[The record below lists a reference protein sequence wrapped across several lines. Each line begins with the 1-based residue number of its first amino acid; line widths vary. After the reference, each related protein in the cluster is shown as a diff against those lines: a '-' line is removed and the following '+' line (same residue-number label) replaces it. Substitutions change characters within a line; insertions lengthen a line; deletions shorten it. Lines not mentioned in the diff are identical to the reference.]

1 MPRVVSWRKLR
12 FRFDWTLSVAAAVCI
27 ALGLLNLW
35 SAVRERQF
43 HLFAQQLSWLA
54 GGTLIFLAIASFDYR
69 IISRIGYIL
78 YGFGIVLL
86 VAVLVHGKVVSG
98 SRRWFDLGAFH
109 LQPSELMKV
118 LTIIALAKYIHDTP
132 ALDGRTLRHILVP
145 LFLAGL
151 PVLLIAAQPDLGT
164 ALIIGLISATV
175 VLIARLRMKT
185 LGGIVVAGA
194 LALAPLWEYALH
206 DYQRNRVLAF
216 INPALDPATAWQP
229 RQAMNAVGSGRFIG
243 KGFLQGTQIRLRSLP
258 ALWTDFPICRVGGGM
273 GLHRLHSRAYR
284 LRFARAL
291 GAEDRPRGARP
302 LRHHRVRGRRL
313 HAVLAG
319 RRQHRHGDRPAARRR
334 RDLAAH
340 QLRRFQRA
348 DGHACAWPSHER
360 VRAKIRVLTLTTLAP
375 SPPAILAGDNQPYQ
389 G

>member
-1 MPRVVSWRKLR
+1 MPKTVSWRKLR
-12 FRFDWTLSVAAAVCI
+12 FRFDWTLTFALTLCFS
-27 ALGLLNLW
+27 LGLLNLW

-43 HLFAQQLSWLA
+43 SLFAQQLSWLA
-54 GGTLIFLAIASFDYR
+54 GGMLLFLAVASFDYR
-69 IISRIGYIL
+69 IISRIGYVL
-78 YGFGIVLL
+78 YGFGIILL

-98 SRRWFDLGAFH
+98 SRRWFDLGFFH

-118 LTIIALAKYIHDTP
+118 LTIVALAKYIHDTP

-151 PVLLIAAQPDLGT
+151 PVLLVAAQPDLGT

-175 VLIARLRMKT
+175 VVIARLRMKT

-258 ALWTDFPICRVGGGM
+258 ALWTDFP
-273 GLHRLHSRAYR
+273 
-284 LRFARAL
+284 FAVW
-291 GAEDRPRGARP
+291 AEEWGFI
-302 LRHHRVRGRRL
+302 GCM
-313 HAVLAG
+313 AVLLAYGLLVLWVLKIG
-319 RRQHRHGDRPAARRR
+319 REARDR
-334 RDLAAH
+334 
-340 QLRRFQRA
+340 F
-348 DGHACAWPSHER
+348 G
-360 VRAKIRVLTLTTLAP
+360 ITL
-375 SPPAILAGDNQPYQ
+375 
-389 G
+389 